1 MEETGI
7 IERLAK
13 LEGMVEVLIKQVSD
27 LSNRLDTM
35 EMRLESLENRV
46 DNRLIAM
53 ENRLNLIETRMH
65 ALEDRMASFTKW
77 LIAALMAVW
86 ATIMGTL
93 IAGLL
98 LR

>member
-1 MEETGI
+1 MEAGAV
-7 IERLAK
+7 ERLAK

-27 LSNRLDTM
+27 LSNRLGTM
-35 EMRLESLENRV
+35 EVRLESLESRI
-46 DNRLIAM
+46 D
-53 ENRLNLIETRMH
+53 NRLNLMETRLH
-65 ALEDRMASFTKW
+65 AMEDRMASFVKW
-77 LIAALMAVW
+77 IIAALLGVW